1 MSKIEVN
8 WEADLLPNK
17 NLNVDGNQNFLV
29 HPQRVT
35 YGKYPIRNAVRN
47 TVSRIVR

>member
-8 WEADLLPNK
+8 WEANLLPNK
-17 NLNVDGNQNFLV
+17 NLNVDNNQNFLV

-35 YGKYPIRNAVRN
+35 YGKRLISKTVRN